1 MIKGA
6 IFDVDGT
13 LLNSMPVWENLGE
26 LYLKS
31 VGVEAEPG
39 LGEELS
45 AMSLPQG
52 ADYLIQHYH
61 LGKTRNKVLDG
72 INQQVRDFY
81 AQKVPLKPGVRD
93 FLEGLREYRIPMVIV
108 TRSEERRV
116 GKECRL

>member
-26 LYLKS
+26 LYLRS
-31 VGVEAEPG
+31 LGIEAEPG

-52 ADYLIQHYH
+52 ADYLISHYH
-61 LGKTRNKVLDG
+61 LAKTRSRVLEG
-72 INQQVRDFY
+72 INQESTF
-81 AQKVPLKPGVRD
+81 
-93 FLEGLREYRIPMVIV
+93 ES
-108 TRSEERRV
+108 RSA
-116 GKECRL
+116 